1 MLRNK
6 LFASSFSVQRGQ
18 KIWREMNAAT
28 CQLGPEERARIF
40 WRHEVYRLANL
51 SQAALLL

>member
-1 MLRNK
+1 
-6 LFASSFSVQRGQ
+6 LFASSFSRQRGQ

-28 CQLGPEERARIF
+28 WQLGPEERARIF
-40 WRHEVYRLANL
+40 GGTTIEVYRLANL